1 MAQEEIEVSFEKEPK
16 KNFGLILLILV
27 VIILAIFGLVYYV
40 LNQPY
45 GKNILVNIQNTFGTQ
60 QSANVTTTPT
70 LSMDAKDE
78 EIKRLQEALRQ
89 KEQDLLKLS
98 ASVKGLGDSVEQ
110 MKKDQ
115 NTIANNLRYSIKPK
129 KQIIAEC
136 YSMEIGRWDIPK
148 GCLLSIATKVGNE
161 LESDNRVVAFEV
173 QGIVDTKP
181 YAGSSPELK
190 QEGLASFRAREA
202 IREINKKLPNA
213 TAFEGPSIQVENK
226 RGYSIK
232 AYFVN

>member
-16 KNFGLILLILV
+16 KNFGVILLVLV
-27 VIILAIFGLVYYV
+27 VIILAVFGLVYYV
-40 LNQPY
+40 LSQPY
-45 GKNILVNIQNTFGTQ
+45 GKNMLENLQNAFGVQ
-60 QSANVTTTPT
+60 QSTTATSS
-70 LSMDAKDE
+70 LSMEAKDE
-78 EIKRLQEALRQ
+78 EIKRLQVALRQ

-98 ASVKGLGDSVEQ
+98 SSVKGLGESVEQ

-115 NTIANNLRYSIKPK
+115 NALANNLRYSIKPK
-129 KQIIAEC
+129 KQIIVEC
-136 YSMEIGRWDIPK
+136 YSMEVGKWDIPK

-173 QGIVDTKP
+173 QGFVDTKP

-213 TAFEGPSIQVENK
+213 TVFEGPSIQVEDK